1 MNFRISRGCSKE
13 RLKSPCFDGAVI
25 VEATPLE
32 FADQAFVE
40 GIEVEESKE
49 IDARGVLRL
58 SVGVLKRNEPTDPEY
73 RARQWRS

>member
-40 GIEVEESKE
+40 GIEVEESK
-49 IDARGVLRL
+49 
-58 SVGVLKRNEPTDPEY
+58 
-73 RARQWRS
+73 